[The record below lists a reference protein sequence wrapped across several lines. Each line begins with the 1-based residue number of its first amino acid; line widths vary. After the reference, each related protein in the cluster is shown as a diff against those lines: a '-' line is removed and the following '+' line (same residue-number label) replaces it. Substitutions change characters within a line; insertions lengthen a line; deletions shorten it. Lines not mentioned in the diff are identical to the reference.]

1 MFKKKWSRSDIPQSV
16 SAGPE
21 KEHSA
26 LVVDAEW
33 STSSEGKPSDEKI
46 VASLADAREEL
57 GRLRKT
63 FGSCDNIVSL
73 ALASV
78 AALERGGAGLGQV
91 SEGAAREKASEEVA
105 RPPQADR
112 SVERQIAALRESL
125 GDESPQETKG
135 SSSSKEEEHVLVT
148 PIKGV
153 DKDGRLILGDPKIL
167 SASALKI

>member
-1 MFKKKWSRSDIPQSV
+1 MCEKAWSRSWSKH
-16 SAGPE
+16 SESACAGPETE

-33 STSSEGKPSDEKI
+33 CGSSEGKPSDEKI
-46 VASLADAREEL
+46 VSSLADAREEL

-78 AALERGGAGLGQV
+78 AALER
-91 SEGAAREKASEEVA
+91 RC
-105 RPPQADR
+105 
-112 SVERQIAALRESL
+112 AALEKEYRETAKSPAK
-125 GDESPQETKG
+125 DESPQETKG
-135 SSSSKEEEHVLVT
+135 SSSSKEEEYFLVT

-153 DKDGRLILGDPKIL
+153 REDGRLLLGDRKIL

>member
-1 MFKKKWSRSDIPQSV
+1 MCEKAWSRSWSEHSEPV

-33 STSSEGKPSDEKI
+33 SDSSEGKPSDEKI

-78 AALERGGAGLGQV
+78 AALERRC
-91 SEGAAREKASEEVA
+91 AALEKESREVA

-125 GDESPQETKG
+125 GDESPRETEN
-135 SSSSKEEEHVLVT
+135 SSSKEEELIFVRPV
-148 PIKGV
+148 KGV
-153 DKDGRLILGDPKIL
+153 GEDGRLILGDPKIV

>member
-1 MFKKKWSRSDIPQSV
+1 MSKKEWSRSYNFSEPARADSEGECTAIKTCPD
-16 SAGPE
+16 GF
-21 KEHSA
+21 
-26 LVVDAEW
+26 L
-33 STSSEGKPSDEKI
+33 SEGKPSDEKI

-78 AALERGGAGLGQV
+78 AALERRC
-91 SEGAAREKASEEVA
+91 AALEKESREVA
-105 RPPQADR
+105 RPPQADH
-112 SVERQIAALRESL
+112 SAAQQIAALRESL
-125 GDESPQETKG
+125 EDSCPQVTKSSPSFEG
-135 SSSSKEEEHVLVT
+135 EYILVT

-153 DKDGRLILGDPKIL
+153 GEDGRLILGDRKIL

>member
-1 MFKKKWSRSDIPQSV
+1 MCEKAWSRSWSEHSEPV
-16 SAGPE
+16 SAGSEAE

-33 STSSEGKPSDEKI
+33 CGSSEGKPSDEKI
-46 VASLADAREEL
+46 VSSLADAREEL

-78 AALERGGAGLGQV
+78 AALERRC
-91 SEGAAREKASEEVA
+91 AALEKESREVA
-105 RPPQADR
+105 RPPQADH

-135 SSSSKEEEHVLVT
+135 SSSSKEEEHFLVA
-148 PIKGV
+148 PIRGV
-153 DKDGRLILGDPKIL
+153 DEDGRLILGDRRIL
-167 SASALKI
+167 SAKALKI